1 MRRVSIPLIKRGMH
15 MFKIRKYRKMNNKG
29 FSLLEVLIAVAI
41 TGIIATLLATF
52 ITTGTR
58 YFRKQSNAID
68 LQNMLQET
76 SNKITDSLM
85 EATSVRIK
93 EQGGALWIY
102 TGDFDEP
109 EPKVKPKLI
118 LWIKSAGEI
127 YIMDYNIS
135 STADADE
142 GYCMAKYVKDF
153 TIELDTKCQ
162 NPDTHKWEQPL
173 MFNVSISLENGDEA
187 QADSKTTTLRNKI
200 DLLEIYGVEYELR

>member
-1 MRRVSIPLIKRGMH
+1 
-15 MFKIRKYRKMNNKG
+15 MFRIRKHGKQNNKG

-41 TGIIATLLATF
+41 TAVIATLIAAF
-52 ITTGTR
+52 VSSGTG
-58 YFRKQSNAID
+58 YFRKQSNSID

-85 EATSVRIK
+85 EATSIQIK
-93 EQGGALWIY
+93 EQGGNLWIY

-118 LWIKSAGEI
+118 LWLKSAGEI
-127 YIMDYNIS
+127 YVMDYEIS
-135 STADADE
+135 DTGAVDE

-153 TIELDTKCQ
+153 KIELDPKCE

-173 MFNVSISLENGDEA
+173 MFNVSISLENRDEERS
-187 QADSKTTTLRNKI
+187 DSKTTTLRNKI
-200 DLLEIYGVEYELR
+200 KLLEINGVEYKLK

>member
-1 MRRVSIPLIKRGMH
+1 
-15 MFKIRKYRKMNNKG
+15 MFEIRKHRKSNNKG
-29 FSLLEVLIAVAI
+29 LSLLEVLIAVAI
-41 TGIIATLLATF
+41 TGIVATLLAVF
-52 ITTGTR
+52 ISSGTG
-58 YFRKQSNAID
+58 YFRKQSNSID

-93 EQGGALWIY
+93 EQEGALWIY
-102 TGDFDEP
+102 TGDFDEI

-127 YIMDYNIS
+127 YVMDYDIS
-135 STADADE
+135 SISGVDE

-153 TIELDTKCQ
+153 TIQLDPKCQ

-173 MFNVSISLENGDEA
+173 MFNVSISLENKDDV

-200 DLLEIYGVEYELR
+200 DLLEIYGVEYELK

>member
-1 MRRVSIPLIKRGMH
+1 MVE
-15 MFKIRKYRKMNNKG
+15 IRKHRKSNNKG
-29 FSLLEVLIAVAI
+29 LSLLEVLIAVAI
-41 TGIIATLLATF
+41 TGIVATLLAVF
-52 ITTGTR
+52 ISSGTG
-58 YFRKQSNAID
+58 YFRKQSNSID

-93 EQGGALWIY
+93 EQEGALWIY
-102 TGDFDEP
+102 TGDFDEI

-127 YIMDYNIS
+127 YVMDYDIS
-135 STADADE
+135 SISGVDE

-153 TIELDTKCQ
+153 TIQLDSKCQ

-173 MFNVSISLENGDEA
+173 MFNVSISLENKDDV

-200 DLLEIYGVEYELR
+200 DLLEIYGVEYELK

>member
-1 MRRVSIPLIKRGMH
+1 
-15 MFKIRKYRKMNNKG
+15 MFKIRKYRKLNNKG

-41 TGIIATLLATF
+41 TGIVATLLATF

-58 YFRKQSNAID
+58 YFRKQSNSID

-102 TGDFDEP
+102 TGDFDEV

-118 LWIKSAGEI
+118 LWVKSAGEI

-135 STADADE
+135 SIADADE

-153 TIELDTKCQ
+153 TIELDAKCQ

>member
-1 MRRVSIPLIKRGMH
+1 
-15 MFKIRKYRKMNNKG
+15 MFKIRKHRKSNNKG

-41 TGIIATLLATF
+41 TGIVATLLATF
-52 ITTGTR
+52 ISTGTR
-58 YFRKQSNAID
+58 YFRKQSNSID

-93 EQGGALWIY
+93 EQEGALWIY
-102 TGDFDEP
+102 TGDFDEI

-118 LWIKSAGEI
+118 LWVKSAGEI

-142 GYCMAKYVKDF
+142 GYCMAKCVKDF
-153 TIELDTKCQ
+153 TIELDPKCQ

-173 MFNVSISLENGDEA
+173 MFNVSISLENSDDV

-200 DLLEIYGVEYELR
+200 HLLEIYGVEYELR

>member
-15 MFKIRKYRKMNNKG
+15 MFKIRKHRKSNNKG

-41 TGIIATLLATF
+41 TGIVATLLATF
-52 ITTGTR
+52 ISTGTR
-58 YFRKQSNAID
+58 YFRKQSNSID

-93 EQGGALWIY
+93 EQEGALWIY
-102 TGDFDEP
+102 TGDFDEI

-118 LWIKSAGEI
+118 LWVKSAGEI

-142 GYCMAKYVKDF
+142 GYCMAKCVKDF
-153 TIELDTKCQ
+153 TIELDPKCQ

-173 MFNVSISLENGDEA
+173 MFNVSISLENSDDV

-200 DLLEIYGVEYELR
+200 HLLEIYGVEYELR

>member
-1 MRRVSIPLIKRGMH
+1 